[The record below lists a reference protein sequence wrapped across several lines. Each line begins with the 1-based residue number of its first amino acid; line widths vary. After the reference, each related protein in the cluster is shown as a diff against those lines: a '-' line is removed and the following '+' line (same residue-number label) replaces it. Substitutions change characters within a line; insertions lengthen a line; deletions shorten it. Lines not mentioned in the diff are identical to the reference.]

1 MQEYLP
7 HHFGKLSQGNDAPKR
22 PTSAEGEV
30 VGIDIDNF
38 GRPSLQ
44 VRLDGGRIMSSV
56 RIGTGREGARS
67 GSRAA
72 VPSIGSRG
80 LINFSEQNLA
90 VGVGYW
96 VCSVDK
102 MTVGLH
108 IPNPKDAVSLHPAG
122 GWEAHEADG
131 SRTLV
136 DSNGDFEYHGLGSKP
151 YEAQVRLEDQS
162 VKPAPVFKRVL
173 NRLLEYPLT
182 KTWGIR
188 LAKTLSIRMDAVK
201 RQVAILINEKQGAG
215 LILEDGRLDVTV
227 GVSRFGVKPKA
238 ATPVALWLPV
248 YTTLKKLA
256 VRVAKGDQEHNN
268 LVAKYNALQLEV
280 AQMKTFVAALQA
292 AVVTVNPV
300 ATTIPPML
308 LTSQTSDP
316 MTDIAEIRVVEG
328 KSDALLA

>member
-7 HHFGKLSQGNDAPKR
+7 HHFGKLSQGHDAPKR
-22 PTSAEGEV
+22 PSSAEGEV
-30 VGIDIDNF
+30 VGVETDKF
-38 GRPSLQ
+38 GRPTLR

-90 VGVGYW
+90 AGVGYW
-96 VCSVDK
+96 VCAVDK
-102 MTVGLH
+102 MTAGLY
-108 IPNPKDAVSLHPAG
+108 IPNPKDAVSLHTAG

-136 DSNGDFEYHGLGSKP
+136 DSNGDFEYHGLGTKP
-151 YEAQVRLEDQS
+151 YGAQVRLENQS
-162 VKPAPVFKRVL
+162 VVPAPVFRRAL

-188 LAKTLSIRMDAVK
+188 LAKTISIRLDAVK
-201 RQVAILINEKQGAG
+201 RQVAILINEPQGSG
-215 LILEDGRLDVTV
+215 LILEDGKLDVTV
-227 GVSRFGVKPKA
+227 GVSRFGVNPKA
-238 ATPVALWLPV
+238 ATPVALWLPT
-248 YTTLKKLA
+248 YTMFKKLVA
-256 VRVAKGDQEHNN
+256 RVARGDQEHNN
-268 LVAKYNALQLEV
+268 LVTKYNELRTEVEQIKLALSTL
-280 AQMKTFVAALQA
+280 T
-292 AVVTVNPV
+292 VVTAPGSVIVGAPV
-300 ATTIPPML
+300 TAI
-308 LTSQTSDP
+308 SQTADA
-316 MTDIAEIRVVEG
+316 MTDITEIRVVEG